1 MRMAALIVMAF
12 LAGVVVGGR
21 PSTPAV
27 SAAVAAAWRTPIRV
41 LPTEP
46 AVLATIAPAPSVACD
61 PAAQQF
67 AAMFAFLSQQ
77 ALANAAID
85 QETLDG
91 ALASDRATFRRYL
104 DALGITVEGP
114 QLDAL
119 MAGFPTVSGSP
130 FDVGDC

>member
-1 MRMAALIVMAF
+1 MRTAALIAIAF

-21 PSTPAV
+21 PSTPAG
-27 SAAVAAAWRTPIRV
+27 SAAVAAEWRTTIRV

-46 AVLATIAPAPSVACD
+46 AVLPPTAPRSSVACD

-67 AAMFAFLSQQ
+67 AAMFGFLSEQ

-85 QETLDG
+85 QSTLDG

-104 DALGITVEGP
+104 DALGIAVDGP

-119 MAGFPTVSGSP
+119 LAGFPAASGSP